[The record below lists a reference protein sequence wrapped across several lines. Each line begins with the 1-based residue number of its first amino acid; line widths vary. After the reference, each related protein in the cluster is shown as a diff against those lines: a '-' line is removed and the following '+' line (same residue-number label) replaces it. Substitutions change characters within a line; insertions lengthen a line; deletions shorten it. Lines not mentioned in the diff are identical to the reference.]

1 MFVVISLGG
10 SLIMQEQPDIKY
22 IKELA
27 QIIRKSPHKFGIVTG
42 GGRIARTFAQA
53 ARGLGASEFEA
64 DEIAID
70 STRQNARLMTIAL
83 KGVACPHVFTDFEKA
98 YEAAQHYKVVVM
110 GGTIPG
116 ITTDTDAALLAEKVG
131 AKRILNLS
139 NIDGVYTANPRKD
152 KNAKKFKK
160 MKYQELLDLA
170 GKSDS
175 RKAGTHFVFDFV
187 ACKMIGR
194 SGIETHFINGRN
206 ITDLKAAIDGKPH
219 SGTIVR
225 G

>member
-10 SLIMQEQPDIKY
+10 SLIVQDKPDIKY
-22 IKELA
+22 IKTLA
-27 QIIRKSPHKFGIVTG
+27 QIIRKSPHKFGIVAG
-42 GGRIARTFAQA
+42 GGKVARIFAQA
-53 ARGLGASEFEA
+53 ARDLGASEFEA
-64 DEIAID
+64 DEAAID
-70 STRQNARLMTIAL
+70 STRQNARLITIAL
-83 KGVACPHVFTDFEKA
+83 KGMACPHVFNDFEKA
-98 YEAAQHYKVVVM
+98 YEAAQKYKVVVM

-139 NIDGVYTANPRKD
+139 NVDGVYSANPHVD
-152 KNAKKFKK
+152 KKAKKFKR
-160 MKYQELLDLA
+160 MTYQQLLELA
-170 GKSDS
+170 GRSDS

-206 ITDLKAAIDGKPH
+206 LDSLKAAIDGKPH

-225 G
+225 E

>member
-1 MFVVISLGG
+1 MKNDGKPMYAV
-10 SLIMQEQPDIKY
+10 
-22 IKELA
+22 
-27 QIIRKSPHKFGIVTG
+27 
-42 GGRIARTFAQA
+42 
-53 ARGLGASEFEA
+53 RG
-64 DEIAID
+64 
-70 STRQNARLMTIAL
+70 
-83 KGVACPHVFTDFEKA
+83 
-98 YEAAQHYKVVVM
+98 
-110 GGTIPG
+110 
-116 ITTDTDAALLAEKVG
+116 
-131 AKRILNLS
+131 
-139 NIDGVYTANPRKD
+139 KD